1 MQWPKLTR
9 RGFLRGVGAA
19 TVAGAAI
26 SVLPGCTN
34 PAQHSVPEPTV
45 VDTDKAVSILDE
57 YEEVELA
64 LKERESWD
72 VPVSSVLRESQGNW
86 IPLTQSAES
95 TQSIVKACAFS
106 LEEGKLHD
114 VVLKPTGNEYTTV
127 IFDVRCSDSVYAW
140 SELDIQTHAW
150 KLLAAKFSSGKLDG
164 SPTTL
169 WETDANYD
177 PPGFVCANNS
187 VLWQV
192 TPSVNGEKTSES
204 SYCYLW
210 KTGDNDARRV
220 VESPGRFPIAPS
232 ISGSHVI
239 LAPRVRA
246 DEGVYY
252 GITAYSLDDDLKTI
266 VDQLVLPHAVR
277 PFYATRVGERFAI
290 SIEANYSSGGM
301 FGTMGTYIG
310 PGSGPFI
317 RLSREPSANVAGSG
331 DRFII
336 KSRTSYFVI
345 DTHKATYSVLPA
357 ANRCLDYGEF
367 PARVGDTN
375 DFVTYAT
382 VKDEAS
388 GYPSAVTVRQFRL

>member
-1 MQWPKLTR
+1 MQWPKLTC

-34 PAQHSVPEPTV
+34 PAQHTVPEPTV
-45 VDTDKAVSILDE
+45 VDTEKAVSILDE
-57 YEEVELA
+57 YEEVDLT
-64 LKERESWD
+64 LKEQESWD
-72 VPVSSVLRESQGNW
+72 VPVSSVLRESQGKW

-95 TQSIVKACAFS
+95 TQSVVKGCAFS
-106 LEEGKLHD
+106 LDEGKLYD

-150 KLLAAKFSSGKLDG
+150 KLLAAKFSNGKLDG

-177 PPGFVCANNS
+177 PPGFACANNS

-192 TPSVNGEKTSES
+192 TPSVSGEKTTES

-232 ISGSHVI
+232 ISGNHAI

-310 PGSGPFI
+310 PGGGPFI
-317 RLSREPSANVAGSG
+317 RLSREPSSNVAGSG

>member
-34 PAQHSVPEPTV
+34 PAQHTVPEPTV
-45 VDTDKAVSILDE
+45 VDTEKAVSILDE
-57 YEEVELA
+57 YEEVDLT

-95 TQSIVKACAFS
+95 TQSVVKGCAFS
-106 LEEGKLHD
+106 LEEGKMHD

-150 KLLAAKFSSGKLDG
+150 KLLAAKFSNGKLDG

-177 PPGFVCANNS
+177 PPGFACANNS

-192 TPSVNGEKTSES
+192 TPSVSGEKTTES

-232 ISGSHVI
+232 ISCRSGTCMTS
-239 LAPRVRA
+239 
-246 DEGVYY
+246 
-252 GITAYSLDDDLKTI
+252 
-266 VDQLVLPHAVR
+266 
-277 PFYATRVGERFAI
+277 
-290 SIEANYSSGGM
+290 SSG
-301 FGTMGTYIG
+301 I
-310 PGSGPFI
+310 
-317 RLSREPSANVAGSG
+317 L
-331 DRFII
+331 
-336 KSRTSYFVI
+336 
-345 DTHKATYSVLPA
+345 
-357 ANRCLDYGEF
+357 CLV
-367 PARVGDTN
+367 P
-375 DFVTYAT
+375 
-382 VKDEAS
+382 
-388 GYPSAVTVRQFRL
+388 L